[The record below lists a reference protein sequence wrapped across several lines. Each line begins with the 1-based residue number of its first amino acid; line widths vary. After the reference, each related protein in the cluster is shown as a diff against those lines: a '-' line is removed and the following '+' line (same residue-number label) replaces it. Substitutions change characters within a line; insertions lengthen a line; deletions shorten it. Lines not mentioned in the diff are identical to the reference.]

1 MPAEHFYVTT
11 PPLGVDPWTPC
22 VHDYDA
28 STYAREWSTNDSEG
42 GGFMVGAFEPHA
54 KPAFPILADAPNDA
68 NIIPEDWRQHLPLDW
83 THFRMFF
90 IILFSFSN
98 ILKKYFYFFFSF
110 FTGIYWERALR
121 RFPILENVQPV
132 LTNSPDTFTPDGRW
146 ILGETPEVINNS
158 KYNLLDVE

>member
-42 GGFMVGAFEPHA
+42 SGFMVGAFEPHA
-54 KPAFPILADAPNDA
+54 KPAFPILGDTPNDS

-83 THFRMFF
+83 THFRMFL
-90 IILFSFSN
+90 I
-98 ILKKYFYFFFSF
+98 FFSVHF
-110 FTGIYWERALR
+110 LNI
-121 RFPILENVQPV
+121 
-132 LTNSPDTFTPDGRW
+132 
-146 ILGETPEVINNS
+146 
-158 KYNLLDVE
+158 